1 MWLVADSPETL
12 EACPALSVAFRLL
25 GKRWNAVILDVLA
38 QRPAR
43 FSEIHRAVPGL
54 SDRVLGERLKEL
66 VEVEVIA
73 HEPAGERL
81 TVYRLTSTGERLL
94 PALDAI
100 RSWALE
106 LTDETPRVM
115 KISRAPSDR
124 LQDAAIGDV
133 VGPGD
138 EARGIGG

>member
-1 MWLVADSPETL
+1 MTDAGDTL
-12 EACPALSVAFRLL
+12 EACPVLSVAFHLL

-66 VEVEVIA
+66 VDAEVIA
-73 HEPAGERL
+73 HDVAGRRSAA
-81 TVYRLTSTGERLL
+81 YRLSATGERLL

-100 RSWALE
+100 RTWALE
-106 LTDETPRVM
+106 LTDEPPRTTKAV
-115 KISRAPSDR
+115 A
-124 LQDAAIGDV
+124 
-133 VGPGD
+133 
-138 EARGIGG
+138 

>member
-12 EACPALSVAFRLL
+12 EACPVLSVAFRLL

-81 TVYRLTSTGERLL
+81 AVYRLTSTGERLL

-106 LTDETPRVM
+106 LTDETPRATKAV
-115 KISRAPSDR
+115 A
-124 LQDAAIGDV
+124 
-133 VGPGD
+133 
-138 EARGIGG
+138 